1 MIGEKS
7 SNISQTE
14 ITTQCFQQNILRI
27 DDIILFSLLA
37 HFSQNTWLILTA
49 VLSRVTHPH
58 PSCIYL
64 ELKSSNVG
72 KIK

>member
-27 DDIILFSLLA
+27 VDIFLPNFLA
-37 HFSQNTWLILTA
+37 HFSQNTWLILTV
-49 VLSRVTHPH
+49 VLSVWTRPH
-58 PSCIYL
+58 LVCIYFANVQM
-64 ELKSSNVG
+64 LKT
-72 KIK
+72 